1 MHHIT
6 SEILTFHL
14 SPTLSELRWRVWRWM
29 AKPSHVQWLC
39 SLPSVAWDDF
49 ARTQPAHS
57 PSQHARKR
65 AASPRGNRWLRPIPW
80 FCQRATV
87 GRRSSPATD
96 EAISALSWYRCDMRS
111 RGFWHKYQNLASCYF
126 DKVLLKQKVRMSFL
140 MCFMF
145 YQHKIFLMLQTL
157 CLKIRISVQNYEFLA
172 FWILISAFK
181 GWQLWTCSSDFKKWK
196 QCYCIR
202 HIFRESNFS
211 RIGTLRHFREWLNS
225 RSRRAM
231 YCVHKSHSCV
241 GIGGKYFRVL
251 INSRIAPDSRNSR
264 K

>member
-6 SEILTFHL
+6 SKILTFHL

-39 SLPSVAWDDF
+39 SLPSVAWNDF
-49 ARTQPAHS
+49 TRTQPAHS

-87 GRRSSPATD
+87 GRRSSHATD

-111 RGFWHKYQNLASCYF
+111 RGFRHKYQNLTSCYF

-145 YQHKIFLMLQTL
+145 YQHQIRKKEKMKGNFFFFFFPQRCILCHFLDVADTVLENTNFCPKLQIF
-157 CLKIRISVQNYEFLA
+157 S
-172 FWILISAFK
+172 ILN
-181 GWQLWTCSSDFKKWK
+181 T
-196 QCYCIR
+196 
-202 HIFRESNFS
+202 NFS
-211 RIGTLRHFREWLNS
+211 FQRLAALLFHYLS
-225 RSRRAM
+225 L
-231 YCVHKSHSCV
+231 YLCVQFFWYATGPFSW
-241 GIGGKYFRVL
+241 
-251 INSRIAPDSRNSR
+251 
-264 K
+264 

>member
-1 MHHIT
+1 MT
-6 SEILTFHL
+6 SPERSPLT
-14 SPTLSELRWRVWRWM
+14 
-29 AKPSHVQWLC
+29 A
-39 SLPSVAWDDF
+39 
-49 ARTQPAHS
+49 

-87 GRRSSPATD
+87 GRRSSHATD

-111 RGFWHKYQNLASCYF
+111 RGFRHKYQNLASCYF

-145 YQHKIFLMLQTL
+145 YQHQIRKKEKKKGIFFFFFLRSDAFCAIFLMLQTL

-181 GWQLWTCSSDFKKWK
+181 GWQLWLWHTVCWSLKWITCIIINGPRCIKLTINGNFAFNSNYHGIFDADWLWCLVAMVVTIESKVIINGKFYATGVLTGKK
-196 QCYCIR
+196 
-202 HIFRESNFS
+202 E
-211 RIGTLRHFREWLNS
+211 RI
-225 RSRRAM
+225 
-231 YCVHKSHSCV
+231 
-241 GIGGKYFRVL
+241 
-251 INSRIAPDSRNSR
+251 
-264 K
+264 

>member
-6 SEILTFHL
+6 SEILTFLL

-87 GRRSSPATD
+87 GRRSSHATD

-111 RGFWHKYQNLASCYF
+111 RGFRHKYQNLASCYF

-145 YQHKIFLMLQTL
+145 YQHQIRKKEKKKGNFFFLLFFRSDAFCAIFLMLQTL

-181 GWQLWTCSSDFKKWK
+181 GWQLCTGTFISDE
-196 QCYCIR
+196 C
-202 HIFRESNFS
+202 
-211 RIGTLRHFREWLNS
+211 
-225 RSRRAM
+225 
-231 YCVHKSHSCV
+231 
-241 GIGGKYFRVL
+241 
-251 INSRIAPDSRNSR
+251 
-264 K
+264 

>member
-6 SEILTFHL
+6 SEISTFHL
-14 SPTLSELRWRVWRWM
+14 SLTLSEMRWRVWRWM
-29 AKPSHVQWLC
+29 AKPSHAQWLC

-87 GRRSSPATD
+87 GRRSSHATD

-111 RGFWHKYQNLASCYF
+111 RGFRHKYQNLASCYF

-145 YQHKIFLMLQTL
+145 YQHQIRKKEKKKGNFFVLRSDAFCAIFLMLQTL
-157 CLKIRISVQNYEFLA
+157 CLKIRISVPKLRIFI
-172 FWILISAFK
+172 ILN
-181 GWQLWTCSSDFKKWK
+181 T
-196 QCYCIR
+196 
-202 HIFRESNFS
+202 NFS
-211 RIGTLRHFREWLNS
+211 FQRLAALGETYGAMPHLS
-225 RSRRAM
+225 SRRVWRLGRVMRRSWVGSPRASLSWAM
-231 YCVHKSHSCV
+231 
-241 GIGGKYFRVL
+241 FRF
-251 INSRIAPDSRNSR
+251 RR
-264 K
+264 